1 MSVAEEL
8 VTYVKA
14 NEQNFGDGDA
24 ESLLE
29 MLFNIY
35 TQFNGFDNAQ
45 IRKDFDS
52 LYAAMNGKA
61 LKEIDEVIYPVCAL
75 CRDHEKAGFVEGVKV
90 GIKLL
95 TETLDHEYP
104 PTGLV

>member
-1 MSVAEEL
+1 MSVVEKL
-8 VTYVKA
+8 VTYVNA

-45 IRKDFDS
+45 IRKDFDA
-52 LYAAMNGKA
+52 LYAAMNSKT
-61 LKEIDEVIYPVCAL
+61 LKEMDEVIYPVCTL
-75 CRDHEKAGFVEGVKV
+75 CRNHEKAGFVEGIKV
-90 GIKLL
+90 GIRLRQEL
-95 TETLDHEYP
+95 AE
-104 PTGLV
+104 

>member
-1 MSVAEEL
+1 MSVVEKL
-8 VTYVKA
+8 VAYVNA

-45 IRKDFDS
+45 IRKDFDA
-52 LYAAMNGKA
+52 LYAAMNSKT
-61 LKEIDEVIYPVCAL
+61 LKEMDEVIYPVCTL
-75 CRDHEKAGFVEGVKV
+75 CRNHEKAGFVEGIKV
-90 GIKLL
+90 GIRLRQEL
-95 TETLDHEYP
+95 AE
-104 PTGLV
+104 